1 MRHLTLLGLVVLL
14 AGPLAAQER
23 TTSPHGDLTTECTVC
38 HQSKSW
44 STIQVSST
52 FDHGKLGFP
61 LTGAHGATACRS
73 CHVSL
78 NFKSASTS
86 CSACH
91 TDDHRGEFG
100 TNCARCHTTRSFTDR
115 DAMAKEHQLTRF
127 PLSGSHLATDCAA
140 CHKPSPQGQM
150 QFLGTPTTCVSCHQT
165 NYNVAPNHVAS
176 RYPTTCDGCHSTVA
190 WNAANLGAG
199 NHPVAPIALTGVHSA
214 NLINC
219 TQCHTTTPY
228 SSVQTACVA
237 CHQTAYNGAKDP
249 DHVVAN
255 FPTTCTDCHGLVA
268 GWLGAKYDHP
278 TAPVTLTG
286 AHSPNLVTC
295 SQCHTTMP
303 YSTVKQ
309 TCDGCHHAEYVAT
322 SNPSHTAT
330 GYGTDCA
337 SCHQVV
343 ANWAGASVNHASTPI
358 ALTGVHSSNLVT
370 CTQCHTTTPYST
382 VKQTCDGCHHTDYV
396 GAKDPDHVA
405 GNFSTTC
412 TTCHTLVAGWAG
424 ATFNHPTAPVALTGA
439 HSPNLV
445 TCAQCHTSMPY
456 STVKQTC
463 DGCHHADYVATSN
476 PNHTSAGYGTDCASC
491 HQVVANWAG
500 ASVNHPS
507 TPIALTGVHSANL
520 INCTQCHTTTPYST
534 VQTTC
539 DGCHHTDYVG
549 AKDPDHI
556 AANFSTTCTTCHSL
570 TAGWLGATYNHPT
583 SPIAL
588 TGAHSINLVNCSQC
602 HTTMPYS
609 TVKQTCDG
617 CHHADYVAT
626 TNPNHTAAGYST
638 DCSSCHQVVAN
649 WAGATFNHPTA
660 PIALTGVHSTTAVQ
674 CTQCHTTMPYSTV
687 KQTCDGCHQAE
698 FTATTDPNHVAAS
711 FSLQCTTCHALV
723 AGWTGAKFLA
733 HDGSISQFRIYS
745 GKHLAKWS
753 QCSECHRLGQ
763 PYAATPSLL
772 CLNCHGQVQNDTHR
786 GMNYTPSDCVRSGCH
801 ANGSK
806 P

>member
-14 AGPLAAQER
+14 VGPLAAQER
-23 TTSPHGDLTTECTVC
+23 TTSPHGDLKTECSVC

-44 STIQVSST
+44 STIQVSSQ

-61 LTGAHGATACRS
+61 LTGAHGATTCRS

-78 NFKSASTS
+78 NFKNASAS

-91 TDDHRGEFG
+91 TDNHRGEFG

-176 RYPTTCDGCHSTVA
+176 RYPTTCDGCHTTVT
-190 WNAANLGAG
+190 WNAANLGAA

-249 DHVVAN
+249 DHVAAN

-278 TAPVTLTG
+278 TAPVALTG

-343 ANWAGASVNHASTPI
+343 ANWAGASVNHPSTPI

-445 TCAQCHTSMPY
+445 TCAQCHTTMPY

-520 INCTQCHTTTPYST
+520 VNCTQCHTTTPYST
-534 VQTTC
+534 VKTTC

-549 AKDPDHI
+549 AKDPDHV
-556 AANFSTTCTTCHSL
+556 AGNFSTTCTTCHGLVS
-570 TAGWLGATYNHPT
+570 GWLGATFNHPT

-588 TGAHSINLVNCSQC
+588 TGAHSSNLVNCSQC

-786 GMNYTPSDCVRSGCH
+786 GKNYTPSDCVRSGCH